1 MQDID
6 SIIYCCPKYRITIFH
21 YPWLIWL
28 FVIAALSLKTK
39 VVLNLPVEVQYPY
52 LYYHWDRGLNFISYA
67 ENLKK
72 LFNLKL
78 YWTNCLPKQ
87 ITFASRGE
95 DLSRLTVSWD
105 FIPKNINLLINS
117 KIIKRGGEK
126 AKQFL
131 QLREGSVK
139 FV

>member
-6 SIIYCCPKYRITIFH
+6 SIIYYRPKYRITIFH

-52 LYYHWDRGLNFISYA
+52 LYHHWDRGLNFISYA

-78 YWTNCLPKQ
+78 YWTNCLPCATKDS
-87 ITFASRGE
+87 TTSY
-95 DLSRLTVSWD
+95 LSVSWD

-117 KIIKRGGEK
+117 KIIRRGKEK

-131 QLREGSVK
+131 QLRGGGVR